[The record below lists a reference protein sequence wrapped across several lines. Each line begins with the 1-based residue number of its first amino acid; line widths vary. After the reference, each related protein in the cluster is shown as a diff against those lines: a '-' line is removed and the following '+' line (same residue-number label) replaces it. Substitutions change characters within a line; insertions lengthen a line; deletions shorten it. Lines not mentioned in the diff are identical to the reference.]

1 MLGAWLCMVL
11 KHGTL
16 IRNTSKVLK
25 FGAGGW
31 RRSVGR
37 IVQKTKKYNRESRRK
52 GKYYME

>member
-1 MLGAWLCMVL
+1 MVL